1 MLYYLIPS
9 RNYANDA
16 LNKEY
21 SRLLHVTG
29 PPHAQQTRNN
39 LQQMTMA
46 PSTSSASAMPT
57 YMPQPDGTYIQ
68 IMPQPVSTLPSMASM
83 KIPQQLQISQAAQ
96 AQEELFQQYQ
106 TDSTDYASD
115 SSGSVPVVE
124 SSGNKP
130 IHHYSTLEV
139 HLAKEPETQ
148 DNAQAQPPKQKRR
161 KVQAT
166 VAQPSLS

>member
-1 MLYYLIPS
+1 M
-9 RNYANDA
+9 
-16 LNKEY
+16 
-21 SRLLHVTG
+21 
-29 PPHAQQTRNN
+29 AQQTRNN

-46 PSTSSASAMPT
+46 PSTSSTSAMPT

-68 IMPQPVSTLPSMASM
+68 ILPQPVSSLPSMASM
-83 KIPQQLQISQAAQ
+83 KIPQQLQISQAQ

-124 SSGNKP
+124 STGNKP
-130 IHHYSTLEV
+130 LHHYSTLEV

-148 DNAQAQPPKQKRR
+148 DNAQIQPPKQKRR
-161 KVQAT
+161 KIQAA
-166 VAQPSLS
+166 VPQPSIS

>member
-1 MLYYLIPS
+1 M
-9 RNYANDA
+9 
-16 LNKEY
+16 
-21 SRLLHVTG
+21 
-29 PPHAQQTRNN
+29 QQI
-39 LQQMTMA
+39 TMA

-68 IMPQPVSTLPSMASM
+68 ILPQPVSSLPSMASM
-83 KIPQQLQISQAAQ
+83 KIPQQLQISQAQ
-96 AQEELFQQYQ
+96 SQEDLFQQYQ

-124 SSGNKP
+124 SSGTKP

-148 DNAQAQPPKQKRR
+148 DNSQAQPPKQKRR